1 MSSVEE
7 KNLWKRYRE
16 EGDEKAREA
25 LINKYLP
32 LVKYIVGRV
41 AIHLPPNIEMD
52 DLIGWGIVGLLDA
65 MERYDYKQDT
75 RFNTYA
81 CIRIKGT
88 ILDQVRLLD
97 WAPRSLRSMARRVNV
112 VKEKLRYEKGGDPTL
127 DEIAKYLGVT
137 KEEVEDVISNLQ
149 TVQVL
154 SLDHFIIPE
163 AEEMVERTKDIN
175 ANAYYPSPDEILKEK
190 ELKEL
195 LVKAILE
202 LPEQQQKLLHL
213 YYYEELTLKE
223 IGAVLNVS
231 ESRACQ
237 IHAMAIRTLKEKVK
251 QWV

>member
-1 MSSVEE
+1 MSNTDE
-7 KNLWKRYRE
+7 KNLWRKYRE
-16 EGDEKAREA
+16 EGDEKARET

-32 LVKYIVGRV
+32 LVRYIAGRI

-88 ILDQVRLLD
+88 ILDQIRSLD

-112 VKEKLRYEKGGDPTL
+112 VKEKIRYEKGGDPSL
-127 DEIAKYLGVT
+127 EEIANYLGVS
-137 KEEVEDVISNLQ
+137 KEEVESVISNLQ

-163 AEEMVERTKDIN
+163 AEEVVERTKDIN
-175 ANAYYPSPDEILKEK
+175 ANAYYPSPDEVLKEK

-195 LVKAILE
+195 LVKAIME

-237 IHAMAIRTLKEKVK
+237 IHAMAIKTLKEKVK